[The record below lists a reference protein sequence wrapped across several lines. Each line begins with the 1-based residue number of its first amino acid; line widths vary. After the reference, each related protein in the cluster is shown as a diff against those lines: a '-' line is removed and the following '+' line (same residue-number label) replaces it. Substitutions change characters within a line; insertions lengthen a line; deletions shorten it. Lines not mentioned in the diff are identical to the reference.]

1 MPRELSSQYGTGPLT
16 PAEQQQLT
24 QRMAQLPASDQQAIR
39 DGVKCLPKEQRER
52 ATLEWAQRW
61 KV

>member
-1 MPRELSSQYGTGPLT
+1 
-16 PAEQQQLT
+16 
-24 QRMAQLPASDQQAIR
+24 MAQIPASGQQAIR